1 MNIIITINSR
11 WIFQSRKYLLTQTF
25 KVFTIQSLQKSIK
38 FPFCL
43 NNSKCKSQLK
53 ANAGLLQPAR
63 LWKLRIPQ
71 NIGSNQLFM
80 RMCVDDLSRIEIHN
94 LMESCDQ
101 VLIKVKDSAPTAV
114 ICTLA
119 IKIAKHR
126 EEGGGGGEFCKTRH
140 TGKILISF
148 SSTLWVESALD
159 HAGASFKF
167 SMYRVF
173 MFSIFCCDDARDRWF
188 IKTNFAPSPQQHPGW
203 RRVGSNEHDT
213 KFMPTSLRGVPNQN
227 LWFTSS
233 FSRSEHRHWHNWWG
247 TGVRMWIPWTHLHVK
262 TKYQTIFLSCV
273 QFLLAGCTLDACDKV
288 DLGNLLIVYYVY

>member
-53 ANAGLLQPAR
+53 ANAGLLQPVKIENPSKY
-63 LWKLRIPQ
+63 WIQ
-71 NIGSNQLFM
+71 SIIHENV
-80 RMCVDDLSRIEIHN
+80 CVDDLSRIEIHN

-126 EEGGGGGEFCKTRH
+126 EEEGEGGEFCKTRH

-148 SSTLWVESALD
+148 SSTLRVESALD
-159 HAGASFKF
+159 HAGPVLNSQCTEFLCF
-167 SMYRVF
+167 LFFVVM
-173 MFSIFCCDDARDRWF
+173 MLEI
-188 IKTNFAPSPQQHPGW
+188 
-203 RRVGSNEHDT
+203 VGSLKLISHPRHSNI
-213 KFMPTSLRGVPNQN
+213 LGGGGWGVTNTIQN
-227 LWFTSS
+227 
-233 FSRSEHRHWHNWWG
+233 
-247 TGVRMWIPWTHLHVK
+247 
-262 TKYQTIFLSCV
+262 SC
-273 QFLLAGCTLDACDKV
+273 QHH
-288 DLGNLLIVYYVY
+288 

>member
-43 NNSKCKSQLK
+43 NNSKCKSQSECWTS
-53 ANAGLLQPAR
+53 AAR

-80 RMCVDDLSRIEIHN
+80 RMCVLMIYRIEIHN

-101 VLIKVKDSAPTAV
+101 VLIKVKDSAPTV

-126 EEGGGGGEFCKTRH
+126 EEERGRWR
-140 TGKILISF
+140 ILQNKAHGQNINF
-148 SSTLWVESALD
+148 LLVNSASRECIGSCWARL
-159 HAGASFKF
+159 ASFKF

-173 MFSIFCCDDARDRWF
+173 MFSIF
-188 IKTNFAPSPQQHPGW
+188 
-203 RRVGSNEHDT
+203 
-213 KFMPTSLRGVPNQN
+213 L
-227 LWFTSS
+227 LW
-233 FSRSEHRHWHNWWG
+233 
-247 TGVRMWIPWTHLHVK
+247 
-262 TKYQTIFLSCV
+262 C
-273 QFLLAGCTLDACDKV
+273 
-288 DLGNLLIVYYVY
+288 